1 MCNPGLGPWT
11 DSETFCCQVDISL
24 RFAITDFI
32 YSGDSNDHLTSVP
45 TVSPLSRHIYYL
57 MQQFLLLIILITK
70 KSPDGWPE
78 SIKCASCPPIHFAK
92 LLSNSLLLTAP
103 ISKDFIRLPI
113 KPFKNNKI
121 KPRKASLFFL
131 VAVTIEKYTIT

>member
-70 KSPDGWPE
+70 KIAW
-78 SIKCASCPPIHFAK
+78 
-92 LLSNSLLLTAP
+92 
-103 ISKDFIRLPI
+103 RLAGKYQMRFLPANT
-113 KPFKNNKI
+113 FCKI
-121 KPRKASLFFL
+121 VKQFSFTDRAN
-131 VAVTIEKYTIT
+131 I